1 MEPFWSIYTIHK
13 TKEVREILDSY
24 LIGKLKKDEL
34 KGRANIMLDIP
45 KPYANEPV
53 RHPAFVINSLT
64 PFDAETP
71 PELLMDNDKT
81 PNDIFFVRNHLPVPI
96 ISKEEYRLTIEL
108 PGDKHS
114 ELSFEDLKTRFNKRT
129 IVATL
134 QCAGNRR
141 AEMSQH
147 KKVYGAPG
155 MHNLLIYNLVLVQ
168 YNVSK
173 YVLHT
178 RSCHYVL
185 IDLI

>member
-1 MEPFWSIYTIHK
+1 MSSIVFDLLFELGEKILLAAGGPIEPFWSIYTIHK
-13 TKEVREILDSY
+13 TKEVKEILDSF
-24 LIGKLKKDEL
+24 LIGKLKNDEL
-34 KGRANIMLDIP
+34 QGGNNFMFDIP
-45 KPYANEPV
+45 KPYANEPT

-71 PELLMDNDKT
+71 PELLLDNDKT

-96 ISKEEYRLTIEL
+96 ISKEEYKLSIQM
-108 PGDKHS
+108 PGEKS
-114 ELSFEDLKTRFNKRT
+114 LELSFQDLKTKFEKRT

-155 MHNLLIYNLVLVQ
+155 II
-168 YNVSK
+168 
-173 YVLHT
+173 T
-178 RSCHYVL
+178 
-185 IDLI
+185 